1 MLRLIN
7 KKRALYLHAAA
18 VGYLAAKVM
27 LVVLRQAVRILISG
41 EIVVDSVKFFFHY
54 SYSS

>member
-41 EIVVDSVKFFFHY
+41 EIENRHY
-54 SYSS
+54 R